1 MPLGRT
7 LGVYQQRTVAQPQQ
21 QQQQRSNSN
30 NNNNRVTVAKASMF

>member
-7 LGVYQQRTVAQPQQ
+7 LSVYQQRTVAQPQQ